1 MKSIKKG
8 EVVKR
13 VADSES
19 ESFIKAGWNYI
30 SKTEWREKRPAK
42 LDKKKSIKGETKK
55 GKKSKAQ

>member
-8 EVVKR
+8 ELVKR

-19 ESFIKAGWNYI
+19 ESFIKAGWSYI

-42 LDKKKSIKGETKK
+42 LDKKKSEKK
-55 GKKSKAQ
+55 AGKNKEK

>member
-8 EVVKR
+8 ELVKR

-19 ESFIKAGWNYI
+19 EGFIKSGWSYI

-42 LDKKKSIKGETKK
+42 QAKKVSKKENSDKKSDKKK
-55 GKKSKAQ
+55 